1 MPLPGMQGWPDGGY
15 QGTAQD
21 TLPGRVPAF
30 PFLPPILICAS
41 TATRTGM
48 PGNRQKAYKMDK
60 KHTKYLFPPDS
71 SIIRFSKHTC
81 VPEHSGAQ
89 AHKPAILQRTLI
101 LSIVFNPPKSLELS
115 ISA

>member
-1 MPLPGMQGWPDGGY
+1 MPLPGVQGWPDGGY

-41 TATRTGM
+41 TATGIVM
-48 PGNRQKAYKMDK
+48 PDNGQKAFK
-60 KHTKYLFPPDS
+60 TPVSCADS
-71 SIIRFSKHTC
+71 SIIRFSEHTC

-89 AHKPAILQRTLI
+89 AQKTAILQRTPYKFLFKKQLK
-101 LSIVFNPPKSLELS
+101 LSLS
-115 ISA
+115 T

>member
-1 MPLPGMQGWPDGGY
+1 MPLPGVQDRPDGGY

-41 TATRTGM
+41 TATRIGM
-48 PGNRQKAYKMDK
+48 PGNGQKAYK
-60 KHTKYLFPPDS
+60 TPVSQPDS
-71 SIIRFSKHTC
+71 SIIGFAKHTR

-89 AHKPAILQRTLI
+89 AQKPAILQRTLI
-101 LSIVFNPPKSLELS
+101 LSIFFNPPKSLKLS